1 MPSRQLRSAGK
12 VLAIGTFLIA
22 IVATQWP
29 FQYRFTSYAV
39 HYRWARIDW
48 HWFRGFD
55 RDFALNVLMLIP
67 LGFGFGLWREARGP
81 RAIAESL
88 VVGTLASSALEL
100 AQLATR
106 DRITSFLDV
115 WHNAAG
121 CVLGCLAARLLAVR
135 LSRLA

>member
-1 MPSRQLRSAGK
+1 MPSRELRSAGR

-29 FQYRFTSYAV
+29 FEYRFSSYAV

-55 RDFALNVLMLIP
+55 RDFALNMLMLAP
-67 LGFGFGLWREARGP
+67 LGFGYGLWRETGKLRV
-81 RAIAESL
+81 IAESL
-88 VVGTLASSALEL
+88 LVGTATSAVLEL
-100 AQLATR
+100 AQLVTR
-106 DRITSFLDV
+106 DRVTSFLDL

-121 CVLGCLAARLLAVR
+121 CVAGCVLARLVAVR
-135 LSRLA
+135 LARLA